1 VDKAIVT
8 VLLIIAGV
16 ACVAFIFNS
25 VYPAITRGGDAVVS
39 MGDRM
44 ADRIRSQVNI
54 IHAVSEY
61 DPACNTTF
69 WRDTDNS
76 TTFDIFG
83 WAKNV
88 GTTRILAP
96 RRSDVF
102 FGREGNFRRIPHVG
116 HAGGVMPFWKY
127 AIQDG
132 GAEWGKAGTIRI
144 TIRYASSWLLSD
156 LAGDPVSTIYKL
168 MIILPN
174 GISNEIYFSIR

>member
-54 IHAVSEY
+54 IHAVSEF

-83 WAKNV
+83 WAKNI

-102 FGREGNFRRIPHVG
+102 FGREGNFRRIPHVD
-116 HAGGVMPFWKY
+116 HAGGVRPFWKY

-132 GAEWGKAGTIRI
+132 RAEWGGAATIKI
-144 TIRYASSWLLSD
+144 TIRYAAAWINSRLD
-156 LAGDPVSTIYKL
+156 ANPPGTIYKL
-168 MIILPN
+168 KIILPN

>member
-1 VDKAIVT
+1 MDKAIVT

-25 VYPAITRGGDAVVS
+25 VYPAITRGGEAVVS

-44 ADRIRSQVNI
+44 ADRIRSQVSI
-54 IHAVSEY
+54 IHAVSEF
-61 DPACNTTF
+61 DPHAPGN
-69 WRDTDNS
+69 WADTDNS
-76 TTFDIFG
+76 ATFDIFV

-96 RRSDVF
+96 QRSDVF
-102 FGREGNFRRIPHVG
+102 FGREGNFWRIPHVD
-116 HAGGVMPFWKY
+116 HAGGVRPYWEY

-132 GAEWGKAGTIRI
+132 GAEWGRAGTIKI
-144 TIRYASSWLLSD
+144 IIRYHTSWVHSGLD
-156 LAGDPVSTIYKL
+156 ADPANTIYKVK
-168 MIILPN
+168 IILPN